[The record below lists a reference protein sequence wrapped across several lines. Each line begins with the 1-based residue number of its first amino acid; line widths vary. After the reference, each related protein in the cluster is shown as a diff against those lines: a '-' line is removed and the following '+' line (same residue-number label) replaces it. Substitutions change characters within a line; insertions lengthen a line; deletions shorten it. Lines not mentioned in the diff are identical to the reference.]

1 MNTETEQ
8 IDVAVKAVAE
18 RPRPDVAK
26 FVSEIDEYLGQ
37 TFDAMSVIDESYGK
51 ISSFFIEMA
60 DQRFGD
66 TDFDKLS
73 KNEQKE
79 ASLYMAAAI
88 AVQGVCAVTKGIK
101 ETIALE
107 NVKRLHRQVAE
118 QRHGSLPRQIERA
131 RRCHDDA
138 AMTLLQHN
146 GHPFR
151 SSEIKKTFQA
161 TANLLETELCQYRDL
176 RFRLDMLLWLQDEYE
191 AWLEGRLYSD
201 TPMPTM
207 GQATIAAIYLV
218 AGKRVHACRINTPE
232 AIPEMIQA
240 AQPPVSKD
248 NLRAELSKFGDELVA
263 GLDFS
268 KFPNGK
274 DFISAFEILAV
285 IDTQMAAV
293 LEYYSLDADPL
304 AEARAEAGPDAED
317 SELDVDKVTCY
328 RLYGNICY
336 NSTSEEYP
344 QIHAALENNPVA
356 CKSLA
361 CFEAFF
367 DMLDK
372 CKRGLTMGTI
382 NGLLIAAA
390 VILPFWTFKW
400 SWYWA
405 LGVSVVLFFI
415 VRGIFIGPSLRGI
428 TSNFMTKFQM
438 MNCYYKHHLMR
449 DAGLVEPRSRIKEM
463 AKSRN
468 HIWIGIIVGGLIGM
482 IFTPL
487 GAIIGA
493 IIGALIGSGSS
504 GDYDDHGEGWE
515 EVKICSPVKQWLT
528 LIVVGAVVILEAFGL
543 YFILTA

>member
-1 MNTETEQ
+1 
-8 IDVAVKAVAE
+8 
-18 RPRPDVAK
+18 
-26 FVSEIDEYLGQ
+26 
-37 TFDAMSVIDESYGK
+37 
-51 ISSFFIEMA
+51 
-60 DQRFGD
+60 
-66 TDFDKLS
+66 
-73 KNEQKE
+73 
-79 ASLYMAAAI
+79 MAAAI

-151 SSEIKKTFQA
+151 ASEIKKTFEA

-218 AGKRVHACRINTPE
+218 AGKKVHACRINTPE

-240 AQPPVSKD
+240 AQPSVSKD
-248 NLRAELSKFGDELVA
+248 NLRAELSKFGDEHG

-372 CKRGLTMGTI
+372 CKRGLTMGLI
-382 NGLLIAAA
+382 NGLLIAAGCHIA
-390 VILPFWTFKW
+390 LLDVQMVMVLGAWRLGGVILYRSRLVYQPLAPRHYAQLPDQVPDDELLLQT
-400 SWYWA
+400 SPHARRRSCRAEITHQGDGQVAQPHLDRHNCRRSHRNDIHAPRRYYRRNYRRVNR
-405 LGVSVVLFFI
+405 LG
-415 VRGIFIGPSLRGI
+415 FIGRL
-428 TSNFMTKFQM
+428 
-438 MNCYYKHHLMR
+438 
-449 DAGLVEPRSRIKEM
+449 
-463 AKSRN
+463 
-468 HIWIGIIVGGLIGM
+468 
-482 IFTPL
+482 
-487 GAIIGA
+487 
-493 IIGALIGSGSS
+493 
-504 GDYDDHGEGWE
+504 
-515 EVKICSPVKQWLT
+515 
-528 LIVVGAVVILEAFGL
+528 
-543 YFILTA
+543 